1 MLTKSRQQE
10 LEALYVGAP
19 YGKGIDHDKYTTI
32 GILLLVLVAFGW
44 YRGFLAFENMREQS
58 QLPAAAEPISTTIQI
73 NKAKRAELS
82 LLPGVGPKMAQ
93 EIIDFRVEHGPIR
106 TWEELDRVKGI
117 GPKTIE
123 NIKRYATLD

>member
-1 MLTKSRQQE
+1 MVTKSRQQE
-10 LEALYVGAP
+10 LKALYIGAP

-32 GILLLVLVAFGW
+32 GLLLLVLVAFGW
-44 YRGFLAFENMREQS
+44 YRGYLAFVNTQEMSR
-58 QLPAAAEPISTTIQI
+58 LPVVAEPISTTISI
-73 NKAKRAELS
+73 NKAKRPELS
-82 LLPGVGPKMAQ
+82 LLPGVGPKLAQ
-93 EIIDFRVEHGPIR
+93 EIIDFRLAHGPIR

>member
-1 MLTKSRQQE
+1 MVTKSRQQE

-32 GILLLVLVAFGW
+32 GIVLLVLVAFGW
-44 YRGFLAFENMREQS
+44 YRGYLAFVNS
-58 QLPAAAEPISTTIQI
+58 QEISRLPTVAEPISTTISI

-82 LLPGVGPKMAQ
+82 LLPGVGPKLAQ
-93 EIIDFRVEHGPIR
+93 EIIDFRVEHGPVR
-106 TWEELDRVKGI
+106 TWEELDLVKGI

-123 NIKRYATLD
+123 NMKRYATLD